1 MLTEAQHLIAVYY
14 ELISM
19 DHHKGKDSY
28 FEIQTVIRPYE
39 EVAYRAFHS
48 GYISELGEYGNGP
61 DRTTYEEALADLVA
75 EVKGFI
81 SNQLD
86 LYNRQLAEPNEWDAV
101 DIDLADQRIQILTN
115 AGFDWLQ
122 LKGN

>member
-28 FEIQTVIRPYE
+28 FEIQTVIQPYE
-39 EVAYRAFHS
+39 EVQYRAFHS
-48 GYISELGEYGNGP
+48 GYISEIGEFGYGP
-61 DRTTYEEALADLVA
+61 DRATYEEALADLVT

-86 LYNRQLAEPNEWDAV
+86 FYNRQLAEPAEWDAV
-101 DIDLADQRIQILTN
+101 DIDLATKRIEIITN

>member
-1 MLTEAQHLIAVYY
+1 MLAEAQHLIAVYY

-19 DHHKGKDSY
+19 DHHKSKDAY

-39 EVAYRAFHS
+39 EVKYFAFHS
-48 GYISELGEYGNGP
+48 GYINQIGEFGIGP
-61 DRTTYEEALADLVA
+61 ERLTYKEALADLVI
-75 EVKGFI
+75 ELKGYI
-81 SNQLD
+81 TEELD
-86 LYNRQLAEPNEWDAV
+86 FANRVLIGKGWGDEETRQATAKIEL
-101 DIDLADQRIQILTN
+101 LTN